1 MGAGSAWGDREEF
14 LHPRDSHG
22 RFRNTWRM
30 PQAAADAIAKF
41 LDGFSPKT
49 FASDQAAQSWVHNES
64 RKNRL
69 NTNSSSA
76 ISNFVKG
83 FSNVN
88 NNLRAG
94 KADPQAAQMLKGAE
108 PLPTDLILT
117 KTVDG
122 SAFGLGPDNIA
133 NVEELTGKL
142 IHDPGFTSANI
153 GTPNPP
159 TGPGPHIQMT
169 IATPAGTKAI
179 IPQVTSPTSEVML
192 TPDQNLRVTK
202 VTPDGKGGFY
212 MMAVATPG
220 EVPNEKSTP
229 LHEAPPAPAPLNLP
243 PKPGEAPVAP
253 ATPSSAP
260 ESAPTAAPPAAP
272 SAPLAPTTTP
282 PAPPGVVSP
291 RTEPNVVEALTPGGT
306 PTPAAPAVTVPSA
319 EPLQGAPQPPVV
331 NIRQALKESGIPSP
345 SAGRRREAFNRAYL
359 GLARS
364 KDPRHPDDVVR
375 DLESDI
381 HHAKDLLEGDVRSGT
396 DSGPLPGDIES
407 LQRLRDLIVEKYQL
421 GEPKSPEVK
430 APEVKA
436 PEAPKRRGPKTI
448 TKEEMSNKA
457 EIRRESRARTPA
469 PTAAETKRAE
479 EVKAL
484 GIKSG
489 EEAAAK
495 TAADTAA
502 AQKTSEPWLEK
513 AGIRGADL
521 TDHERLGVMLM
532 ATQINNKK
540 ISRPE
545 AARRL
550 RGDGKNERLARI
562 ADAITAR
569 PSKAA
574 PVAAKAAPAPPAAEG
589 AIPEKATI
597 AQLRQIAKDRGVKIP
612 SKLTRKDD
620 IRAHLEGGGAPSA
633 PAKPSV
639 EDRLATHLL
648 NKLPENVRKD
658 VLENMSP
665 ADRRIVDEAVQRV
678 QGSEAELK
686 KAGAGGAIPEKAT
699 IADLR
704 KIAGDRNIKIP
715 SKITR
720 KDDIRAF
727 IEGGGKPSGPSG
739 AELARIRQGHID
751 EARKTAS
758 LLSGLDG
765 ALADGAST
773 QALTKKLGTDANRLG
788 IPDATRERLL
798 KAVDS
803 GDEKKIRAEIDK
815 VAKEAGLTVH
825 SGNAGSAT
833 TFNLAKHTG
842 TGEGLKPGQKVNV
855 VRPGHEATLPGGE
868 KVQLS
873 KATVESAAP
882 ETARSL
888 VRVDLNG
895 TIKDLNLDPK
905 VVRDRKVI
913 LDDVRNDLQA
923 NKKSP
928 AQIGRELSRVAE
940 GIERSSVLRHGGHRG
955 NESPERLAEIKAAR
969 DADAH
974 DASELRR
981 LADKLQ
987 TIRRTPGSA
996 PVKAAAPVKKAVPTK
1011 AISKIEAPQELKQ
1024 AVAKTS
1030 IADLRKQAEA
1040 EGIKIPASAKTK
1052 QQIVD
1057 HIAQTM
1063 AARELAR
1070 RGVAKATAPKVAKA
1084 EPAKAVTTAKKL
1096 TPREISG
1103 ATSSDLVKAVEAKQ
1117 ISKPE
1122 AIRTIETRAKFQLDT
1137 IAHRKIAVVGPPETN
1152 GSEEKQT
1159 RQIYA
1164 DLLENRKLLDQLRGT
1179 KSDSEI
1185 LGVFTSKPILK
1196 NHWGVPGGEINYH
1209 KDGAI
1214 GRAVEKLGVYQ
1225 KMDID
1230 GEPLANVVGKIATD
1244 GVRGDKT
1251 SRQVADALSKLAD
1264 RLPEGNAKKL
1274 LSDAAK
1280 ELDIPDRKI
1289 AVPDST
1295 PFPLKEL
1302 AVRLSKIPLAH
1313 RTEDQAG
1320 RPVRKTPVLD
1330 SLAEILKD
1338 YANGNVRGFDLI
1350 HKIEGLHNT
1359 HHESEEGKFELDR
1372 AIRDALTV
1380 LREIG
1385 PRNLNP
1391 PKKEG

>member
-108 PLPTDLILT
+108 PLPNDLILT

-220 EVPNEKSTP
+220 GVPNEKSTP

-243 PKPGEAPVAP
+243 PKPGETPAAP
-253 ATPSSAP
+253 ATPGSA
-260 ESAPTAAPPAAP
+260 PAAP
-272 SAPLAPTTTP
+272 ETAPGSVPATPGANAPAASV
-282 PAPPGVVSP
+282 APRS
-291 RTEPNVVEALTPGGT
+291 EPNVVEALTPGGT
-306 PTPAAPAVTVPSA
+306 PTPAAQPAGAPSA
-319 EPLQGAPQPPVV
+319 PETPAAAEVPAGPVDF
-331 NIRQALKESGIPSP
+331 RQAVKDANIPSP
-345 SAGRRREAFNRAYL
+345 TEGPRRKQWNTAYL
-359 GLARS
+359 GVVS
-364 KDPRHPDDVVR
+364 GKKHPQDALRELRADIEHNKGIMADDV
-375 DLESDI
+375 
-381 HHAKDLLEGDVRSGT
+381 KTNT
-396 DSGPLPGDIES
+396 DSGPLPNDIKAQEA
-407 LQRLRDLIVEKYQL
+407 LANLIEEKFNL
-421 GEPKSPEVK
+421 GAPKPAEK

-448 TKEEMSNKA
+448 TKEEMPNKA

-569 PSKAA
+569 PSKAT
-574 PVAAKAAPAPPAAEG
+574 PVAAKAAPAPSAAEGTARKATAARLKDTEIRAMSPEQLVQATKDGRLTKERATKVLETRVADLEERVNKVSLRPSAADKNRTTRDERKALKELQTATPTTEG

-597 AQLRQIAKDRGVKIP
+597 AQLRQIANDRGVKIP
-612 SKLTRKDD
+612 SKLTRKAD

-739 AELARIRQGHID
+739 VELARTRQGHID

-798 KAVDS
+798 KAVDT

-825 SGNAGSAT
+825 SGNAGSTT
-833 TFNLAKHTG
+833 TFDLAKHTG

-873 KATVESAAP
+873 KATVESAA
-882 ETARSL
+882 
-888 VRVDLNG
+888 
-895 TIKDLNLDPK
+895 
-905 VVRDRKVI
+905 
-913 LDDVRNDLQA
+913 
-923 NKKSP
+923 
-928 AQIGRELSRVAE
+928 AE
-940 GIERSSVLRHGGHRG
+940 E
-955 NESPERLAEIKAAR
+955 A
-969 DADAH
+969 
-974 DASELRR
+974 
-981 LADKLQ
+981 
-987 TIRRTPGSA
+987 IRRTPGSA
-996 PVKAAAPVKKAVPTK
+996 PAKAAALAKKAAPSTPLGVSSKDVKEGDAVVWQPPGETPVLGHVVRKGRFTYVRWNTGREEPLRANRRDPSLRK
-1011 AISKIEAPQELKQ
+1011 ATEADIKELGGSSKAVSKIEAPEELKQ
-1024 AVAKTS
+1024 AVARTS

-1070 RGVAKATAPKVAKA
+1070 RGVAKATAPKVAKKA
-1084 EPAKAVTTAKKL
+1084 EP
-1096 TPREISG
+1096 E
-1103 ATSSDLVKAVEAKQ
+1103 VKAP
-1117 ISKPE
+1117 S
-1122 AIRTIETRAKFQLDT
+1122 IRSITSRRIAERAQAERAAVQANKF
-1137 IAHRKIAVVGPPETN
+1137 
-1152 GSEEKQT
+1152 
-1159 RQIYA
+1159 
-1164 DLLENRKLLDQLRGT
+1164 
-1179 KSDSEI
+1179 SD
-1185 LGVFTSKPILK
+1185 KPILK
-1196 NHWGVPGGEINYH
+1196 NHWGEFGAGEVGFHPDSEIGKALRFMGEDKKLDIN
-1209 KDGAI
+1209 
-1214 GRAVEKLGVYQ
+1214 
-1225 KMDID
+1225 
-1230 GEPLANVVGKIATD
+1230 GEPLANVAGRLATD
-1244 GVRGDKT
+1244 GVRGRKT
-1251 SRQVADALSKLAD
+1251 AQEVVDELRALTE
-1264 RLPEGNAKKL
+1264 RLPEDSAARRA
-1274 LSDAAK
+1274 LSN
-1280 ELDIPDRKI
+1280 
-1289 AVPDST
+1289 
-1295 PFPLKEL
+1295 
-1302 AVRLSKIPLAH
+1302 AVREMDAPKRTISLPSGTPKPMVDLARKLEQIPLAR
-1313 RTEDQAG
+1313 RTHTSTGHEERIQSELTQLG
-1320 RPVRKTPVLD
+1320 
-1330 SLAEILKD
+1330 EIADRYSKGELS
-1338 YANGNVRGFDLI
+1338 GIRLI
-1350 HKIEGLHNT
+1350 SIIRGLHN
-1359 HHESEEGKFELDR
+1359 HRHESQEGKIEMDR
-1372 AIRDALTV
+1372 AIETARKELEA
-1380 LREIG
+1380 IG
-1385 PRNLNP
+1385 FRNLNP